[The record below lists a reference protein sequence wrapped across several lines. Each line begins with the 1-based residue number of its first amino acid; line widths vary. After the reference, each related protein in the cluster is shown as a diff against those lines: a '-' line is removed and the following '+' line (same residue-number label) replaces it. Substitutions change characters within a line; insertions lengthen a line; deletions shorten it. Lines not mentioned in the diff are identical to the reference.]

1 MLSPRPKPKGA
12 PLPPHLK
19 LKGYVVLRRY
29 LKFLGI
35 NDICNHFA
43 EPGVAVGM
51 TTIYRHLDKLVEE
64 GTVKKYILDASTS
77 ACYEYVD
84 THSACEENGCTH
96 LKCTNCGKLIHLYC
110 DDLKATERHIL
121 EEHGF
126 KADMTRT
133 VICGLC
139 ENCQ

>member
-1 MLSPRPKPKGA
+1 MSKGRYNTKQREEVLS
-12 PLPPHLK
+12 
-19 LKGYVVLRRY
+19 
-29 LKFLGI
+29 FLQSMPGKHI
-35 NDICNHFA
+35 TVNDICNYFT
-43 EPGVAVGM
+43 ESGVTVGM

-64 GTVKKYILDASTS
+64 GTVKKYILDASSS

-84 THSACEENGCTH
+84 THSACKENGCTH
-96 LKCTNCGKLIHLYC
+96 LKCTNCGKLIHLHC

-133 VICGLC
+133 VIYGLC